1 MPVTGRKNFTFKED
15 FANEKTFDQH
25 GSGGQYGS
33 QHHTCPCF
41 CIRGGQQ
48 PETVIGQEIDR
59 QNSSEDYSEVSSLDQ
74 LTYTGNECKV
84 RLKENI
90 VMTTAVTVNSGNRL
104 TIDLNGHTLTAPEND
119 RAFRIQDGALT
130 IEDSIGTGVIQ
141 GSGTVTSYGGNGGA
155 IWMSSSDS
163 NNALTLTG
171 GTIRGFTAKYGAGV
185 YMGSG
190 TFHMTGGAI
199 QNCLATDGGLADGGG
214 VYVFGGSF
222 ELTDGTISACKANN
236 AGGGVYVSSGSFEMS
251 GGSIENCT
259 AHEGAGVK
267 VYASNGKTASFS
279 MNGSG
284 EIKNCNQNGVSVSAI
299 GNGTPEFTMDGGTI
313 EGSSGYGVWV
323 AAGSAVMSGGSVK
336 DSERYDIYIGRS
348 ATLTVN
354 NTQVGGTVMNMGAI
368 TGQGSAEFTGT
379 VENLGYVGA
388 GKITG
393 CKIHRI
399 EHRSP
404 YKGTI
409 ENSTWD
415 EYVYLLGYRWPAE
428 KIPSAAGES
437 ISLKFPSYISEPAAM
452 TNTLVIPEGVTVTVD
467 LAGKPVSA
475 DTTVT
480 SDIKIINHG
489 TLTLIDSST
498 GGTLSIPIENDGVLN
513 ANGGTVTGE
522 VTNKGTIQAT
532 GTPVTKFTGTLV
544 NEEGAS
550 VTAGNF
556 MDCTITN
563 NGGTI
568 GGDAIFDRPE
578 PDPEQPG
585 AGSEDGGAG
594 AVIAA
599 LAVGT
604 VVVGGG
610 ILLAHS
616 YIQNNLPEG
625 FAVPETRRELAVVL
639 WNMASKPEPASQQ
652 TYTDVQDEEVL
663 KAVCWAVENE
673 LVTPETE
680 STLGADVRVNRL
692 QVIGAMY
699 QTNKRKK

>member
-1 MPVTGRKNFTFKED
+1 M
-15 FANEKTFDQH
+15 
-25 GSGGQYGS
+25 
-33 QHHTCPCF
+33 
-41 CIRGGQQ
+41 
-48 PETVIGQEIDR
+48 IGQEIDR
-59 QNSSEDYSEVSSLDQ
+59 QNSSGDYLEVSSLDQ
-74 LTYTGNECKV
+74 LTYINNECKV
-84 RLKENI
+84 RLTKDI
-90 VMTTAVTVNSGNRL
+90 VMTKAVTVNNGNSL
-104 TIDLNGHTLTAPEND
+104 TIDLNGHTLTAAANSQ
-119 RAFRIQDGALT
+119 AFRIQGGALT

-141 GSGTVTSYGGNGGA
+141 GSGTVTGNGGA

-171 GTIRGFTAKYGAGV
+171 GTIRGFTA
-185 YMGSG
+185 
-190 TFHMTGGAI
+190 T
-199 QNCLATDGGLADGGG
+199 DGGG
-214 VYVFGGSF
+214 VYVDGGSF
-222 ELTDGTISACKANN
+222 EMSGGTISACNATN
-236 AGGGVYVSSGSFEMS
+236 AGGGVYVSSGSFKMS
-251 GGSIENCT
+251 GGSIEDCT

-279 MNGSG
+279 MTGGEIQNCNTDGVSIYAIGSG
-284 EIKNCNQNGVSVSAI
+284 TS
-299 GNGTPEFTMDGGTI
+299 EFTMTGGTI
-313 EGSSGYGVWV
+313 EDNGGYGVWV
-323 AAGSAVMSGGSVK
+323 DNGSAVMSGGSVK
-336 DSERYDIYIGRS
+336 GSERYDIYIGSR

-354 NTQVGGTVMNMGAI
+354 NTQVGGTVLNMGKI

-379 VENLGYVGA
+379 VENSGYA
-388 GKITG
+388 AAEITG

-399 EHRSP
+399 EHRFP

-409 ENSTWD
+409 EGSPD
-415 EYVYLLGYRWPAE
+415 EYVYLLGHSWP

-437 ISLKFPSYISEPAAM
+437 ISLKVPSYITATME
-452 TNTLVIPEGVTVTVD
+452 NTLVIPEGVTVTVD

-475 DTTVT
+475 DAET

-498 GGTLSIPIENDGVLN
+498 DGALSIPIENDGVLN
-513 ANGGTVTGE
+513 ANGGTVTSK

-532 GTPVTKFTGTLV
+532 GTPVTQFTGTLV
-544 NEEGAS
+544 NQEGAS
-550 VTAGNF
+550 VTAGDF
-556 MDCTITN
+556 RGCTITN

-568 GGDAIFDRPE
+568 GGGAILDNPE

-604 VVVGGG
+604 AVVGGG

-625 FAVPETRRELAVVL
+625 FAVPETRQELAVVL
-639 WNMASKPEPASQQ
+639 WNMAGKPEPASQQ

>member
-1 MPVTGRKNFTFKED
+1 MRPG
-15 FANEKTFDQH
+15 
-25 GSGGQYGS
+25 
-33 QHHTCPCF
+33 
-41 CIRGGQQ
+41 GGQQ

-59 QNSSEDYSEVSSLDQ
+59 QNSSGDYSEVSSLDQ
-74 LTYTGNECKV
+74 LTYTGNECRV
-84 RLKENI
+84 RLTEDI
-90 VMTTAVTVNSGNRL
+90 VMTGAVTVNNGNRL
-104 TIDLNGHTLTAPEND
+104 TIDLNGHTLTAAANSQ
-119 RAFRIQDGALT
+119 AFRIQNGALT
-130 IEDSIGTGVIQ
+130 IEDSGSTGVIQ
-141 GSGTVTSYGGNGGA
+141 GSGTVTGNGGA
-155 IWMSSSDS
+155 IWMSSNDS

-171 GTIRGFTAKYGAGV
+171 GTIRGFTA
-185 YMGSG
+185 
-190 TFHMTGGAI
+190 T
-199 QNCLATDGGLADGGG
+199 DGGG
-214 VYVFGGSF
+214 VYVSGGSF
-222 ELTDGTISACKANN
+222 EMSGGTISACNAAN

-267 VYASNGKTASFS
+267 VLASSGKASFS
-279 MNGSG
+279 MSGSG
-284 EIKNCNQNGVSVSAI
+284 EIKNCNQDGVSIAAI
-299 GNGTPEFTMDGGTI
+299 GGTSEFSMSGGTI
-313 EGSSGYGVWV
+313 EDNSGFGVWV
-323 AAGSAVMSGGSVK
+323 DNGSAVMSGGSVK
-336 DSERYDIYIGRS
+336 GSERYDIYIGSR
-348 ATLTVN
+348 AALTVK
-354 NTQVGGTVMNMGAI
+354 NTQVGGTVLNLGKI

-379 VENLGYVGA
+379 VENSGYAVA
-388 GKITG
+388 EITG

-409 ENSTWD
+409 TDSPCD
-415 EYVYLLGYRWPAE
+415 EYVYLLGRSW
-428 KIPSAAGES
+428 KIPSGAGES
-437 ISLKFPSYISEPAAM
+437 ITLKVSSYLPPVMENSLE
-452 TNTLVIPEGVTVTVD
+452 IPKGVTVTVD
-467 LAGKPVSA
+467 LAGKTLSA
-475 DTTVT
+475 KE
-480 SDIKIINHG
+480 SDFKIINHG

-498 GGTLSIPIENDGVLN
+498 GGTLSIPIENDDDGVLN
-513 ANGGTVTGE
+513 ANGGTVTSE

-532 GTPVTKFTGTLV
+532 GTPVTQFTGTLS

-550 VTAGNF
+550 VTAGDF
-556 MDCTITN
+556 RGCMITN

-568 GGDAIFDRPE
+568 GGDAIWDNPE
-578 PDPEQPG
+578 PGPEQPG

-604 VVVGGG
+604 AVVGGG

-625 FAVPETRRELAVVL
+625 FAVPETRQELAVVL
-639 WNMASKPEPASQQ
+639 WNMAGKPEPASQQ

>member
-1 MPVTGRKNFTFKED
+1 MRPG
-15 FANEKTFDQH
+15 
-25 GSGGQYGS
+25 
-33 QHHTCPCF
+33 
-41 CIRGGQQ
+41 GGQQ

-59 QNSSEDYSEVSSLDQ
+59 QNSSGDYSEVSSLDQ
-74 LTYTGNECKV
+74 LTYTGNECRV
-84 RLKENI
+84 RLTEDI
-90 VMTTAVTVNSGNRL
+90 VMTGAVTVNNGNRL
-104 TIDLNGHTLTAPEND
+104 TIDLNGHTLTAAANSQ
-119 RAFRIQDGALT
+119 AFRIQNGALT

-141 GSGTVTSYGGNGGA
+141 GSGTVNGYGGA
-155 IWMSSSDS
+155 IWMSSGDS
-163 NNALTLTG
+163 NNALTLAG
-171 GTIRGFTAKYGAGV
+171 GTIRGFNAGYGAGV
-185 YMGSG
+185 YMGNG
-190 TFHMTGGAI
+190 TFQMTGGAI
-199 QNCLATDGGLADGGG
+199 QSCSATDGGG
-214 VYVFGGSF
+214 VYVDGGSF
-222 ELTDGTISACKANN
+222 EMTNGTISDCKAAN
-236 AGGGVYVSSGSFEMS
+236 AGGGVYVSSGTFEMS

-267 VYASNGKTASFS
+267 VLASSGKASFS
-279 MNGSG
+279 MSGSG
-284 EIKNCNQNGVSVSAI
+284 EIKNCNQDGVSIAAI
-299 GNGTPEFTMDGGTI
+299 GGTSEFSMSGGTI
-313 EGSSGYGVWV
+313 EDNSGFGVWV
-323 AAGSAVMSGGSVK
+323 DNGSAVMSGGSVK
-336 DSERYDIYIGRS
+336 GSERYDIYIGSR
-348 ATLTVN
+348 AALTVK
-354 NTQVGGTVMNMGAI
+354 NTQVGGTVLNLGKI

-379 VENLGYVGA
+379 VENSGYAVA
-388 GKITG
+388 EITG

-409 ENSTWD
+409 TGSTWD
-415 EYVYLLGYRWPAE
+415 EYVYLLGRSWPTA
-428 KIPSAAGES
+428 KIPSGAGES
-437 ISLKFPSYISEPAAM
+437 ISLKFPSYITPKME
-452 TNTLVIPEGVTVTVD
+452 NTLEIPEGVTVTVD

-475 DTTVT
+475 DTGA

-489 TLTLIDSST
+489 TLTLIDSGT
-498 GGTLSIPIENDGVLN
+498 DGTLSIPIENDGVLN
-513 ANGGTVTGE
+513 ANGGTVTGK
-522 VTNKGTIQAT
+522 VTNRGTIQAT
-532 GTPVTKFTGTLV
+532 GTPVTQFTGTLV
-544 NEEGAS
+544 NQEGAS
-550 VTAGNF
+550 VTAGDF
-556 MDCTITN
+556 RGCTITN

-568 GGDAIFDRPE
+568 GGGAILDKPE

-604 VVVGGG
+604 AVVGGG

-625 FAVPETRRELAVVL
+625 FAVPETRQELAVVL
-639 WNMASKPEPASQQ
+639 WNMAGKPEPASQQ

>member
-1 MPVTGRKNFTFKED
+1 MKKRLISMVLAVSMAVSIMPAPA
-15 FANEKTFDQH
+15 FA
-25 GSGGQYGS
+25 S
-33 QHHTCPCF
+33 
-41 CIRGGQQ
+41 GGQQ

-59 QNSSEDYSEVSSLDQ
+59 QNSSGDYLEVSSLDQ
-74 LTYTGNECKV
+74 LTYINNECKV
-84 RLKENI
+84 RLTKDI
-90 VMTTAVTVNSGNRL
+90 VMTKAVTVNNGNSL
-104 TIDLNGHTLTAPEND
+104 TIDLNGHTLTAAANSQ
-119 RAFRIQDGALT
+119 AFRIQGGALT

-141 GSGTVTSYGGNGGA
+141 GSGTVTGNGGA

-171 GTIRGFTAKYGAGV
+171 GTIRGFTA
-185 YMGSG
+185 
-190 TFHMTGGAI
+190 T
-199 QNCLATDGGLADGGG
+199 DGGG
-214 VYVFGGSF
+214 VYVDGGSF
-222 ELTDGTISACKANN
+222 EMSGGTISACNATN
-236 AGGGVYVSSGSFEMS
+236 AGGGVYVSSGSFKMS
-251 GGSIENCT
+251 GGSIEDCT

-279 MNGSG
+279 MTGGEIQNCNTDGVSIYAIGSG
-284 EIKNCNQNGVSVSAI
+284 TS
-299 GNGTPEFTMDGGTI
+299 EFTMTGGTI
-313 EGSSGYGVWV
+313 EDNGGYGVWV
-323 AAGSAVMSGGSVK
+323 DNGSAVMSGGSVK
-336 DSERYDIYIGRS
+336 GSERYDIYIGSR

-354 NTQVGGTVMNMGAI
+354 NTQVGGTVLNLGKI

-379 VENLGYVGA
+379 VENSGYAVA
-388 GKITG
+388 EITG

-409 ENSTWD
+409 TGSTWD
-415 EYVYLLGYRWPAE
+415 EYVYLLGRSWPTA
-428 KIPSAAGES
+428 KIPSEAGES
-437 ISLKFPSYISEPAAM
+437 ITLKVSSYLPPVMENSLE
-452 TNTLVIPEGVTVTVD
+452 IPKGVTVTVD
-467 LAGKPVSA
+467 LAGKTLSA
-475 DTTVT
+475 ET

-498 GGTLSIPIENDGVLN
+498 GGALSIPIENDGVLN
-513 ANGGTVTGE
+513 ANGGTVTSE

-532 GTPVTKFTGTLV
+532 GTPVTQFTGTLF

-550 VTAGNF
+550 VTAGDF
-556 MDCTITN
+556 RDCTITN

-568 GGDAIFDRPE
+568 GGDAIWDNPE
-578 PDPEQPG
+578 PGPEQPG

-604 VVVGGG
+604 AVVGGG

-625 FAVPETRRELAVVL
+625 FAVPETRQELAVVL
-639 WNMASKPEPASQQ
+639 WNMAGKPEPASQQ

>member
-1 MPVTGRKNFTFKED
+1 MN
-15 FANEKTFDQH
+15 
-25 GSGGQYGS
+25 
-33 QHHTCPCF
+33 
-41 CIRGGQQ
+41 
-48 PETVIGQEIDR
+48 
-59 QNSSEDYSEVSSLDQ
+59 Q
-74 LTYTGNECKV
+74 LTYINNECKV
-84 RLKENI
+84 RLTKDI
-90 VMTTAVTVNSGNRL
+90 VMTKAVTVNNGNSL
-104 TIDLNGHTLTAPEND
+104 TIDLNGHTLTAAANSQ
-119 RAFRIQDGALT
+119 AFRIQGGALT

-141 GSGTVTSYGGNGGA
+141 GSGTVTGNGGA

-171 GTIRGFTAKYGAGV
+171 GTIRGFTA
-185 YMGSG
+185 
-190 TFHMTGGAI
+190 T
-199 QNCLATDGGLADGGG
+199 DGGG
-214 VYVFGGSF
+214 VYVDGGSF
-222 ELTDGTISACKANN
+222 EMSGGTISACNATN
-236 AGGGVYVSSGSFEMS
+236 AGGGVYVSSGSFKMS
-251 GGSIENCT
+251 GGSIEDCT

-279 MNGSG
+279 MTGGEIQNCNTDGVSIYAIGSG
-284 EIKNCNQNGVSVSAI
+284 TS
-299 GNGTPEFTMDGGTI
+299 EFTMTGGTI
-313 EGSSGYGVWV
+313 EDNGGYGVWV
-323 AAGSAVMSGGSVK
+323 DNGSAVMSGGSVK
-336 DSERYDIYIGRS
+336 GSERYDIYIGSR

-354 NTQVGGTVMNMGAI
+354 NTQVGGTVLNMGKI

-379 VENLGYVGA
+379 VENSGYAAA
-388 GKITG
+388 GITG

-409 ENSTWD
+409 TDSPCD
-415 EYVYLLGYRWPAE
+415 EYVYLLGYSWPTA
-428 KIPSAAGES
+428 KIPSGAGES
-437 ISLKFPSYISEPAAM
+437 ISLKFPSYITPKME
-452 TNTLVIPEGVTVTVD
+452 NTLEIPEGVTVTVD

-475 DTTVT
+475 DTGA

-489 TLTLIDSST
+489 TLTLIDSGT
-498 GGTLSIPIENDGVLN
+498 DGTLSIPIENDGVLN
-513 ANGGTVTGE
+513 ANGGTVTGK
-522 VTNKGTIQAT
+522 VTNRGTIQAT
-532 GTPVTKFTGTLV
+532 GTPVTQFTGTLV

-556 MDCTITN
+556 KDCTITN

-568 GGDAIFDRPE
+568 GGDAILDKPE

-585 AGSEDGGAG
+585 AGSEDGGTG

-604 VVVGGG
+604 AVVGGG

-625 FAVPETRRELAVVL
+625 FAVPETRQELAVVL
-639 WNMASKPEPASQQ
+639 WNMAGKPEPASQQ

>member
-1 MPVTGRKNFTFKED
+1 M
-15 FANEKTFDQH
+15 
-25 GSGGQYGS
+25 
-33 QHHTCPCF
+33 
-41 CIRGGQQ
+41 
-48 PETVIGQEIDR
+48 IGQEIDR
-59 QNSSEDYSEVSSLDQ
+59 QNSSGDYLEVSSLDQ
-74 LTYTGNECKV
+74 LTYINNECKV
-84 RLKENI
+84 RLTKDI
-90 VMTTAVTVNSGNRL
+90 VMTKAVTVNNGNSL
-104 TIDLNGHTLTAPEND
+104 TIDLNGHTLTAAANSQ
-119 RAFRIQDGALT
+119 AFRIQGGALT

-141 GSGTVTSYGGNGGA
+141 GSGTVTGNGGA

-171 GTIRGFTAKYGAGV
+171 GTIRGFTA
-185 YMGSG
+185 
-190 TFHMTGGAI
+190 
-199 QNCLATDGGLADGGG
+199 TD
-214 VYVFGGSF
+214 
-222 ELTDGTISACKANN
+222 
-236 AGGGVYVSSGSFEMS
+236 GGGVYVSSGSFKMS
-251 GGSIENCT
+251 GGSIEDCT

-279 MNGSG
+279 MTGGEIQNCNTDGVSIYAIGSG
-284 EIKNCNQNGVSVSAI
+284 TS
-299 GNGTPEFTMDGGTI
+299 EFTMTGGTI
-313 EGSSGYGVWV
+313 EDNGGYGVWV
-323 AAGSAVMSGGSVK
+323 DNGSAVMSGGSVK
-336 DSERYDIYIGRS
+336 GSERYDIYIGSR

-354 NTQVGGTVMNMGAI
+354 NTQVGGTVLNMGKI

-379 VENLGYVGA
+379 VENSGYAAA
-388 GKITG
+388 GITG

-409 ENSTWD
+409 TDSPCD
-415 EYVYLLGYRWPAE
+415 EYVYLLGYSWPTA
-428 KIPSAAGES
+428 KIPSGAGES
-437 ISLKFPSYISEPAAM
+437 ISLKFPSYITPKME
-452 TNTLVIPEGVTVTVD
+452 NTLEIPEGVTVTVD

-475 DTTVT
+475 DTGA

-489 TLTLIDSST
+489 TLTLIDSGT
-498 GGTLSIPIENDGVLN
+498 DGTLSIPIENDGVLN
-513 ANGGTVTGE
+513 ANGGTVTGK
-522 VTNKGTIQAT
+522 VTNRGTIQAT

-556 MDCTITN
+556 KDCTITN

-568 GGDAIFDRPE
+568 GGDAILDKPE

-585 AGSEDGGAG
+585 AGSEDGGTG

-604 VVVGGG
+604 AVVGGG

-625 FAVPETRRELAVVL
+625 FAVPETRQELAVVL
-639 WNMASKPEPASQQ
+639 WNMAGKPEPASQQ

>member
-1 MPVTGRKNFTFKED
+1 LRPG
-15 FANEKTFDQH
+15 
-25 GSGGQYGS
+25 
-33 QHHTCPCF
+33 
-41 CIRGGQQ
+41 GGQQ
-48 PETVIGQEIDR
+48 PETVIGQEVDQ
-59 QNSSEDYSEVSSLDQ
+59 QNSSDDYTEVDSLDK
-74 LTYTGNECKV
+74 LTYTNNVCKI
-84 RLKENI
+84 RLAADT
-90 VMTTAVTVNSGNRL
+90 VMTVAVTVDSGKSL
-104 TIDLNGHTLTAPEND
+104 TIDLNGHTLTAAENSQ
-119 RAFRIQDGALT
+119 AFRIQNGALT
-130 IEDSIGTGVIQ
+130 IEDSGSTGVIQ
-141 GSGTVTSYGGNGGA
+141 GSGTVTGNGGA

-171 GTIRGFTAKYGAGV
+171 GTIRGFTA
-185 YMGSG
+185 
-190 TFHMTGGAI
+190 T
-199 QNCLATDGGLADGGG
+199 DGGG
-214 VYVFGGSF
+214 VYVSGGSF
-222 ELTDGTISACKANN
+222 KMTDGTISTCNATN

-267 VYASNGKTASFS
+267 VLASSGKASFS
-279 MNGSG
+279 MSGSG
-284 EIKNCNQNGVSVSAI
+284 EIKNCNQDGVSIAAI
-299 GNGTPEFTMDGGTI
+299 GGTSEFSMSGGTI
-313 EGSSGYGVWV
+313 EDNSGFGVWV
-323 AAGSAVMSGGSVK
+323 DNGSAVMSGGSVK
-336 DSERYDIYIGRS
+336 GSERYDIYIGSR
-348 ATLTVN
+348 AALTVK
-354 NTQVGGTVMNMGAI
+354 NTQVGGTVLNLGKI

-379 VENLGYVGA
+379 VENSGYAVA
-388 GKITG
+388 EITG

-409 ENSTWD
+409 TGSTWD
-415 EYVYLLGYRWPAE
+415 EYVYLLGRSWPTA
-428 KIPSAAGES
+428 KIPSEAGES
-437 ISLKFPSYISEPAAM
+437 ITLKVSSYLPPVMEYSLE
-452 TNTLVIPEGVTVTVD
+452 IPKGVTVTVD
-467 LAGKPVSA
+467 LAGKTLSA
-475 DTTVT
+475 ET

-489 TLTLIDSST
+489 TLTLIDSGT
-498 GGTLSIPIENDGVLN
+498 GGALSIPIENDGILN
-513 ANGGTVTGE
+513 ANGGTVTSE

-532 GTPVTKFTGTLV
+532 GTPVTQFTGTLF

-550 VTAGNF
+550 VTAGDF
-556 MDCTITN
+556 RDCTITN

-568 GGDAIFDRPE
+568 GGDAIWDNPE
-578 PDPEQPG
+578 PGPEQPG

-604 VVVGGG
+604 AVVGGG

-625 FAVPETRRELAVVL
+625 FAVPETRQELAVVL
-639 WNMASKPEPASQQ
+639 WNMAGKPEPASQQ

>member
-1 MPVTGRKNFTFKED
+1 MKKRLISMVLAVSMAVSIMPAPA
-15 FANEKTFDQH
+15 FA
-25 GSGGQYGS
+25 SG
-33 QHHTCPCF
+33 
-41 CIRGGQQ
+41 GGQQ

-59 QNSSEDYSEVSSLDQ
+59 QNSSEDYLEVSSLNQ
-74 LTYTGNECKV
+74 LIYTNNECKV
-84 RLKENI
+84 RLTKDI
-90 VMTTAVTVNSGNRL
+90 VMTGAVTVNNENRL
-104 TIDLNGHTLTAPEND
+104 TIDLNGHTLTAPENS
-119 RAFRIQDGALT
+119 RAFFIQNGALT
-130 IEDSIGTGVIQ
+130 IEDRVGGGVIQ
-141 GSGTVTSYGGNGGA
+141 GSGTVNGYGGA
-155 IWMSSSDS
+155 ILMNGSDS
-163 NNALTLTG
+163 NNALTLAG
-171 GTIRGFTAKYGAGV
+171 GTISGFTATNGAGV
-185 YMGSG
+185 SMGNG
-190 TFHMTGGAI
+190 TFRMTDGAI
-199 QNCLATDGGLADGGG
+199 RNCSATDGGG

-222 ELTDGTISACKANN
+222 EMTDGTISACNATN

-267 VYASNGKTASFS
+267 VHASSGETASFS
-279 MNGSG
+279 MKGSG
-284 EIKNCNQNGVSVSAI
+284 EIKNCNTDGVSIFARGS
-299 GNGTPEFTMDGGTI
+299 GTSKFTMDGGTI
-313 EGSSGYGVWV
+313 EDNGGDGVRV
-323 AAGSAVMSGGSVK
+323 DAGSAVMSGGSVK
-336 DSERYDIYIGRS
+336 DSELYDIRIGSS

-354 NTQVGGTVMNMGAI
+354 NTQVGGTVLNLGKI

-379 VENLGYVGA
+379 VENSGYAVA
-388 GKITG
+388 EITG
-393 CKIHRI
+393 CTIHRI

-409 ENSTWD
+409 EGSTWD
-415 EYVYLLGYRWPAE
+415 EYVYLLGRSWPTA
-428 KIPSAAGES
+428 KIPSEAGES
-437 ISLKFPSYISEPAAM
+437 ITLKVSSYLPPVMENSL
-452 TNTLVIPEGVTVTVD
+452 TIPEGVTVTVD
-467 LAGKPVSA
+467 LAGKTLSA
-475 DTTVT
+475 KE
-480 SDIKIINHG
+480 SDFKIINHG

-498 GGTLSIPIENDGVLN
+498 GGTLSIPIENDGILN
-513 ANGGTVTGE
+513 ANGGTVTSK

-532 GTPVTKFTGTLV
+532 GTPVTQFTGTLV

-550 VTAGNF
+550 VTAGDF

-568 GGDAIFDRPE
+568 GGDAILEEPK

-604 VVVGGG
+604 AVVGGG

-625 FAVPETRRELAVVL
+625 FAVPETRQELAVVL
-639 WNMASKPEPASQQ
+639 WNMAGKPEPASQQ

>member
-1 MPVTGRKNFTFKED
+1 M
-15 FANEKTFDQH
+15 
-25 GSGGQYGS
+25 
-33 QHHTCPCF
+33 
-41 CIRGGQQ
+41 
-48 PETVIGQEIDR
+48 IGQEIDR
-59 QNSSEDYSEVSSLDQ
+59 QNSSGDYLEVSSLDQ
-74 LTYTGNECKV
+74 LTYINNECKV
-84 RLKENI
+84 RLTKDI
-90 VMTTAVTVNSGNRL
+90 VMTKAVTVNNGNSL
-104 TIDLNGHTLTAPEND
+104 TIDLNGHTLTAAANSQ
-119 RAFRIQDGALT
+119 AFRIQGGALT

-141 GSGTVTSYGGNGGA
+141 GSGTVTGNGGA

-171 GTIRGFTAKYGAGV
+171 GTIRGFTA
-185 YMGSG
+185 
-190 TFHMTGGAI
+190 T
-199 QNCLATDGGLADGGG
+199 DGGG
-214 VYVFGGSF
+214 VYVDGGSF
-222 ELTDGTISACKANN
+222 EMSGGTISACNATN
-236 AGGGVYVSSGSFEMS
+236 AGGGVYVSSGSFKMS
-251 GGSIENCT
+251 GGSIEDCT

-279 MNGSG
+279 MTGGEIQNCNTDGVSIYAIGSG
-284 EIKNCNQNGVSVSAI
+284 TS
-299 GNGTPEFTMDGGTI
+299 EFTMTGGTI
-313 EGSSGYGVWV
+313 EDNGGYGVWV
-323 AAGSAVMSGGSVK
+323 DNGSAVMSGGSVK
-336 DSERYDIYIGRS
+336 GSERYDIYIGSR

-354 NTQVGGTVMNMGAI
+354 NTQVGGTVLNMGKI

-379 VENLGYVGA
+379 VENSGYAAA
-388 GKITG
+388 GITG

-409 ENSTWD
+409 EGSTWD
-415 EYVYLLGYRWPAE
+415 EYVYLLGYSWPTA
-428 KIPSAAGES
+428 KIPSGAGES
-437 ISLKFPSYISEPAAM
+437 ISLKFPSYITPKME
-452 TNTLVIPEGVTVTVD
+452 NTLEIPEGVTVTVD

-475 DTTVT
+475 DTGA

-489 TLTLIDSST
+489 TLTLIDSGT
-498 GGTLSIPIENDGVLN
+498 DGTLSIPIKNDGVLN
-513 ANGGTVTGE
+513 ANGGTVTGK
-522 VTNKGTIQAT
+522 VTNRGTIQAT
-532 GTPVTKFTGTLV
+532 GTPVTQFTGTLV
-544 NEEGAS
+544 NQEGAS
-550 VTAGNF
+550 VTAGDF
-556 MDCTITN
+556 RGCTITN

-568 GGDAIFDRPE
+568 GGGAILDKPE

-604 VVVGGG
+604 AVVGGG

-625 FAVPETRRELAVVL
+625 FAVPETRQELAVVL
-639 WNMASKPEPASQQ
+639 WNMAGKPEPASQQ

>member
-1 MPVTGRKNFTFKED
+1 MH
-15 FANEKTFDQH
+15 A
-25 GSGGQYGS
+25 
-33 QHHTCPCF
+33 
-41 CIRGGQQ
+41 
-48 PETVIGQEIDR
+48 
-59 QNSSEDYSEVSSLDQ
+59 
-74 LTYTGNECKV
+74 
-84 RLKENI
+84 
-90 VMTTAVTVNSGNRL
+90 
-104 TIDLNGHTLTAPEND
+104 
-119 RAFRIQDGALT
+119 
-130 IEDSIGTGVIQ
+130 
-141 GSGTVTSYGGNGGA
+141 
-155 IWMSSSDS
+155 
-163 NNALTLTG
+163 
-171 GTIRGFTAKYGAGV
+171 
-185 YMGSG
+185 
-190 TFHMTGGAI
+190 
-199 QNCLATDGGLADGGG
+199 
-214 VYVFGGSF
+214 
-222 ELTDGTISACKANN
+222 
-236 AGGGVYVSSGSFEMS
+236 SSGE
-251 GGSIENCT
+251 
-259 AHEGAGVK
+259 
-267 VYASNGKTASFS
+267 TASFS
-279 MNGSG
+279 MKGSG
-284 EIKNCNQNGVSVSAI
+284 EIKNCNTDGVSISAI
-299 GNGTPEFTMDGGTI
+299 GNGTPEFTMVGGTI
-313 EGSSGYGVWV
+313 EDSSGYGVWMD
-323 AAGSAVMSGGSVK
+323 AGSAVMSGGSVK

-348 ATLTVN
+348 AALTVN

-368 TGQGSAEFTGT
+368 TGQGNAEFTGT

-404 YKGTI
+404 YNGTI

-415 EYVYLLGYRWPAE
+415 EYVYLLGHSWPTA
-428 KIPSAAGES
+428 KIPSVAGES
-437 ISLKFPSYISEPAAM
+437 ISLKVPSYITPTME
-452 TNTLVIPEGVTVTVD
+452 NTLEIPEGVTVTVD

-475 DTTVT
+475 DTET

-489 TLTLIDSST
+489 TLTLIDS
-498 GGTLSIPIENDGVLN
+498 GTDGALSIPIENDGVLN
-513 ANGGTVTGE
+513 ANGGTVTSE
-522 VTNKGTIQAT
+522 VTNKGTIKAT
-532 GTPVTKFTGTLV
+532 GTPVTQFTGTLV

-550 VTAGNF
+550 VTAGDF
-556 MDCTITN
+556 RGCMITN

-568 GGDAIFDRPE
+568 GGDAILDKPE

-604 VVVGGG
+604 AVVGGG

-625 FAVPETRRELAVVL
+625 FAVPETRQELAVVL
-639 WNMASKPEPASQQ
+639 WNMAGKPEPASQQ

>member
-1 MPVTGRKNFTFKED
+1 M
-15 FANEKTFDQH
+15 
-25 GSGGQYGS
+25 
-33 QHHTCPCF
+33 
-41 CIRGGQQ
+41 
-48 PETVIGQEIDR
+48 IGQEIDQ
-59 QNSSEDYSEVSSLDQ
+59 QNSSGDYSEVSSLDQ
-74 LTYTGNECKV
+74 LTYTNKECKV
-84 RLKENI
+84 RLAADT
-90 VMTTAVTVNSGNRL
+90 VMTGSVTVDSGNSL
-104 TIDLNGHTLTAPEND
+104 TIDLNGHTLTAPENSK
-119 RAFRIQDGALT
+119 AFWIRNGALT

-141 GSGTVTSYGGNGGA
+141 GSGTVNGYGGA
-155 IWMSSSDS
+155 IWMSSGDS

-171 GTIRGFTAKYGAGV
+171 GTIRGFNAGYGAGV
-185 YMGSG
+185 YMGNG

-199 QNCLATDGGLADGGG
+199 QSCSAADGGG
-214 VYVFGGSF
+214 VYVDGGSF
-222 ELTDGTISACKANN
+222 KMTDGTISACNATN
-236 AGGGVYVSSGSFEMS
+236 AGGGVYVSSGTFEMS

-267 VYASNGKTASFS
+267 VLVSSGKASFS
-279 MNGSG
+279 MS
-284 EIKNCNQNGVSVSAI
+284 
-299 GNGTPEFTMDGGTI
+299 GGTI
-313 EGSSGYGVWV
+313 EGSSRDGVSIAAIGSGTPEFSMSGGTIKDNSGFGVWV
-323 AAGSAVMSGGSVK
+323 DNGSAVMSGGSVK
-336 DSERYDIYIGRS
+336 GSERYDIYIGSR
-348 ATLTVN
+348 AALKVN
-354 NTQVGGTVMNMGAI
+354 DTQVGGTVLNMGKI

-379 VENLGYVGA
+379 VENSGYA
-388 GKITG
+388 AAEITG

-404 YKGTI
+404 YNGTI
-409 ENSTWD
+409 EGSPD
-415 EYVYLLGYRWPAE
+415 EYVYLLGHSWPTA
-428 KIPSAAGES
+428 KIPSGEGES
-437 ISLKFPSYISEPAAM
+437 ISLKVPSYITATME
-452 TNTLVIPEGVTVTVD
+452 NTLVIPEGVTVTVN

-475 DTTVT
+475 DAEA

-498 GGTLSIPIENDGVLN
+498 DGTLSIPIENDGVLN
-513 ANGGTVTGE
+513 ANGGTVTSE

-532 GTPVTKFTGTLV
+532 CTPVTQFTGTLV
-544 NEEGAS
+544 NQEGAS
-550 VTAGNF
+550 VTAGDF
-556 MDCTITN
+556 RGCTITN

-568 GGDAIFDRPE
+568 GGDAILEE
-578 PDPEQPG
+578 PKPDTEQPG

-604 VVVGGG
+604 AVVGGG

-625 FAVPETRRELAVVL
+625 FAVPETRQELAVVL
-639 WNMASKPEPASQQ
+639 WNMAGKPEPASQQ

>member
-1 MPVTGRKNFTFKED
+1 MRPG
-15 FANEKTFDQH
+15 
-25 GSGGQYGS
+25 
-33 QHHTCPCF
+33 
-41 CIRGGQQ
+41 GGQQ

-59 QNSSEDYSEVSSLDQ
+59 QNSSGDYLEVSSLDQ
-74 LTYTGNECKV
+74 LTYINNECKV
-84 RLKENI
+84 RLTKDI
-90 VMTTAVTVNSGNRL
+90 VMTKAVTVNNGNSL
-104 TIDLNGHTLTAPEND
+104 TIDLNGHTLTAAANSQ
-119 RAFRIQDGALT
+119 AFRIQGGALT

-141 GSGTVTSYGGNGGA
+141 GSGTVTGNGGA

-171 GTIRGFTAKYGAGV
+171 GTIRGFTA
-185 YMGSG
+185 
-190 TFHMTGGAI
+190 T
-199 QNCLATDGGLADGGG
+199 DGGG
-214 VYVFGGSF
+214 VYVDGGSF
-222 ELTDGTISACKANN
+222 EMSGGTISACNATN
-236 AGGGVYVSSGSFEMS
+236 AGGGVYVSSGSFKMS
-251 GGSIENCT
+251 GGSIEDCT

-279 MNGSG
+279 MTGGEIQNCNTDGVSIYAIGSG
-284 EIKNCNQNGVSVSAI
+284 TS
-299 GNGTPEFTMDGGTI
+299 EFTMTGGTI
-313 EGSSGYGVWV
+313 EDNGGYGVWV
-323 AAGSAVMSGGSVK
+323 DNGSAVMSGGSVK
-336 DSERYDIYIGRS
+336 GSERYDIYIGSR

-354 NTQVGGTVMNMGAI
+354 NTQVGGTVLNMGKI

-379 VENLGYVGA
+379 VENSGYAAA
-388 GKITG
+388 GITG

-409 ENSTWD
+409 TDSPCD
-415 EYVYLLGYRWPAE
+415 EYVYLLGYSWPTA
-428 KIPSAAGES
+428 KIPSGAGES
-437 ISLKFPSYISEPAAM
+437 ISLKFPSYITPKME
-452 TNTLVIPEGVTVTVD
+452 NTLEIPEGVTVTVD

-475 DTTVT
+475 DTGA

-489 TLTLIDSST
+489 TLTLIDS
-498 GGTLSIPIENDGVLN
+498 GTDGALSIPIENDGVLN
-513 ANGGTVTGE
+513 ANGGTVTSE

-568 GGDAIFDRPE
+568 GGDAILDKPE

-604 VVVGGG
+604 AVVGGG

-625 FAVPETRRELAVVL
+625 FAVPETRQELAVVL
-639 WNMASKPEPASQQ
+639 WNMAGKPEPASQQ

>member
-1 MPVTGRKNFTFKED
+1 MHPG
-15 FANEKTFDQH
+15 
-25 GSGGQYGS
+25 
-33 QHHTCPCF
+33 
-41 CIRGGQQ
+41 GGQQ
-48 PETVIGQEIDR
+48 SETVIGQEIDR
-59 QNSSEDYSEVSSLDQ
+59 QNSSEGYSEVSSLDQ
-74 LTYTGNECKV
+74 LTYTSKECKV
-84 RLKENI
+84 RLAADT
-90 VMTTAVTVNSGNRL
+90 VMTGSVTVDSGNSL
-104 TIDLNGHTLTAPEND
+104 TIDLNGHTLTAPENSK
-119 RAFRIQDGALT
+119 AFWIRNGALT

-141 GSGTVTSYGGNGGA
+141 GSGTVNGYGGA
-155 IWMSSSDS
+155 IWMSSGDS
-163 NNALTLTG
+163 NNALTLAG
-171 GTIRGFTAKYGAGV
+171 GTIRGFNAGYGAGV
-185 YMGSG
+185 YMGNG
-190 TFHMTGGAI
+190 TFQMTGGAI
-199 QNCLATDGGLADGGG
+199 QSCSATDGGG
-214 VYVFGGSF
+214 VYVDGGSF
-222 ELTDGTISACKANN
+222 EMTNGTISDCKAAN
-236 AGGGVYVSSGSFEMS
+236 AGGGVYVSSGTFEMS

-259 AHEGAGVK
+259 AYEGAGVK
-267 VYASNGKTASFS
+267 VLVSSGKASFS
-279 MNGSG
+279 MS
-284 EIKNCNQNGVSVSAI
+284 
-299 GNGTPEFTMDGGTI
+299 GGTI
-313 EGSSGYGVWV
+313 EGSSRDGVSIAAIDSGTSEFSMSGGTIKDNSGYGVWV
-323 AAGSAVMSGGSVK
+323 DNGSAVMSGGSVK
-336 DSERYDIYIGRS
+336 GSGSYDIYIGS
-348 ATLTVN
+348 GAALTVK
-354 NTQVGGTVMNMGAI
+354 NTQVGGTVLNLGKI

-379 VENLGYVGA
+379 VEKSGYA
-388 GKITG
+388 AAEITG

-399 EHRSP
+399 EHRFP

-409 ENSTWD
+409 EGSPD
-415 EYVYLLGYRWPAE
+415 EYVYLLGHSWPTA

-437 ISLKFPSYISEPAAM
+437 ISLKVPSYITATME
-452 TNTLVIPEGVTVTVD
+452 NTLVIPEGVTVTVD

-475 DTTVT
+475 DADA

-498 GGTLSIPIENDGVLN
+498 GGTLSIPIENDGILN

-556 MDCTITN
+556 IDCTITN

-568 GGDAIFDRPE
+568 GGDAILEEPK

-625 FAVPETRRELAVVL
+625 FAVPETRQELAVVL
-639 WNMASKPEPASQQ
+639 WNMAGKPEPASQQ

-680 STLGADVRVNRL
+680 ATLGADVRVSRL

>member
-1 MPVTGRKNFTFKED
+1 MRP
-15 FANEKTFDQH
+15 
-25 GSGGQYGS
+25 
-33 QHHTCPCF
+33 
-41 CIRGGQQ
+41 GGQQ

-74 LTYTGNECKV
+74 LIYTNNECKV
-84 RLKENI
+84 RLTENI
-90 VMTTAVTVNSGNRL
+90 VMTGAVTVNNGNSL
-104 TIDLNGHTLTAPEND
+104 TIDLNGHTLTAAENS
-119 RAFRIQDGALT
+119 RAFLIQNGALT
-130 IEDSIGTGVIQ
+130 IEDSIGGGVIQ
-141 GSGTVTSYGGNGGA
+141 GSGTVNGYGGA
-155 IWMSSSDS
+155 ILMNGSDS
-163 NNALTLTG
+163 NNALTLAG

-185 YMGSG
+185 SMGNG
-190 TFHMTGGAI
+190 TFRMTGGAI
-199 QNCLATDGGLADGGG
+199 RNCSATGGKADGGG
-214 VYVFGGSF
+214 VYVSGGSF
-222 ELTDGTISACKANN
+222 EMSDGTISACNAAN
-236 AGGGVYVSSGSFEMS
+236 AGGGVYVLSGSFEMS
-251 GGSIENCT
+251 GGSIEDCT
-259 AHEGAGVK
+259 AYEGAGVK
-267 VYASNGKTASFS
+267 VYASSGKTASFS
-279 MNGSG
+279 MSDSG
-284 EIKNCNQNGVSVSAI
+284 KIKNCNTDGVSIYTI
-299 GNGTPEFTMDGGTI
+299 GGTSEFSMSGGTI
-313 EGSSGYGVWV
+313 EDNGGDGVWV
-323 AAGSAVMSGGSVK
+323 DNGSAVMSGGSVK
-336 DSERYDIYIGRS
+336 GSERYDIYIGNR
-348 ATLTVN
+348 AALTVD
-354 NTQVGGTVMNMGAI
+354 NTQVGGTVLNLGKI

-379 VENLGYVGA
+379 VEKSGYA
-388 GKITG
+388 AAEITG

-399 EHRSP
+399 EHRFP

-409 ENSTWD
+409 EGSPD
-415 EYVYLLGYRWPAE
+415 EYVYLLGHSWPTA

-437 ISLKFPSYISEPAAM
+437 ISLKVPSYITATME
-452 TNTLVIPEGVTVTVD
+452 NTLVIPEGVTVTVD

-475 DTTVT
+475 DADA

-498 GGTLSIPIENDGVLN
+498 GGTLSIPIENDGILN

-550 VTAGNF
+550 VTAGDF
-556 MDCTITN
+556 RDCTITN

-568 GGDAIFDRPE
+568 GGDAIWDNPE
-578 PDPEQPG
+578 PGPEQPG

-625 FAVPETRRELAVVL
+625 FAVPETRQELAVVL
-639 WNMASKPEPASQQ
+639 WNMAGKPEPASQQ

>member
-1 MPVTGRKNFTFKED
+1 MRPG
-15 FANEKTFDQH
+15 
-25 GSGGQYGS
+25 
-33 QHHTCPCF
+33 
-41 CIRGGQQ
+41 GGQQ

-59 QNSSEDYSEVSSLDQ
+59 QNSSGDYLEVSSLDQ
-74 LTYTGNECKV
+74 LTYINNECKV
-84 RLKENI
+84 RLTKDI
-90 VMTTAVTVNSGNRL
+90 VMTKAVTVNNGNSL
-104 TIDLNGHTLTAPEND
+104 TIDLNGHTLTAAANSQ
-119 RAFRIQDGALT
+119 AFRIQGGALT

-141 GSGTVTSYGGNGGA
+141 GSGTVTGNGGA

-171 GTIRGFTAKYGAGV
+171 GTIRGFTA
-185 YMGSG
+185 
-190 TFHMTGGAI
+190 T
-199 QNCLATDGGLADGGG
+199 DGGG
-214 VYVFGGSF
+214 VYVDGGSF
-222 ELTDGTISACKANN
+222 EMSGGTISACNATN
-236 AGGGVYVSSGSFEMS
+236 AGGGVYVSSGSFKMS
-251 GGSIENCT
+251 GGSIEDCT

-279 MNGSG
+279 MTGGEIQNCNTDGVSIYAIGSG
-284 EIKNCNQNGVSVSAI
+284 TS
-299 GNGTPEFTMDGGTI
+299 EFTMTGGTI
-313 EGSSGYGVWV
+313 EDNGGYGVWV
-323 AAGSAVMSGGSVK
+323 DNGSAVMSGGSVK
-336 DSERYDIYIGRS
+336 GSERYDIYIGSR

-354 NTQVGGTVMNMGAI
+354 NTQVGGTVLNMGKI

-379 VENLGYVGA
+379 VENSGYAAA
-388 GKITG
+388 GITG

-409 ENSTWD
+409 EGSTWD
-415 EYVYLLGYRWPAE
+415 EYVYLLGYSWPTA
-428 KIPSAAGES
+428 KIPSGAGES
-437 ISLKFPSYISEPAAM
+437 ISLKFPSYITPKME
-452 TNTLVIPEGVTVTVD
+452 NTLEIPEGVTVTVD

-475 DTTVT
+475 DTGA

-489 TLTLIDSST
+489 TLTLIDSGT
-498 GGTLSIPIENDGVLN
+498 DGTLSIPIENDGVLN
-513 ANGGTVTGE
+513 ANGGTVTSE

-532 GTPVTKFTGTLV
+532 GTPVTQFTGTLV
-544 NEEGAS
+544 NQEGAS
-550 VTAGNF
+550 VTAGDF
-556 MDCTITN
+556 RGCTITN

-568 GGDAIFDRPE
+568 GGGAILDNPE

-604 VVVGGG
+604 AVVGGG

-625 FAVPETRRELAVVL
+625 FAVPETRQELAVVL
-639 WNMASKPEPASQQ
+639 WNMAGKPEPASQQ

>member
-1 MPVTGRKNFTFKED
+1 M
-15 FANEKTFDQH
+15 
-25 GSGGQYGS
+25 
-33 QHHTCPCF
+33 
-41 CIRGGQQ
+41 
-48 PETVIGQEIDR
+48 IGQEIDR
-59 QNSSEDYSEVSSLDQ
+59 QNSSGDYLEVSSLDQ
-74 LTYTGNECKV
+74 LTYINNECKV
-84 RLKENI
+84 RLTKDI
-90 VMTTAVTVNSGNRL
+90 VMTKAVTVNNGNRL
-104 TIDLNGHTLTAPEND
+104 TIDLNGHTLTAAANSQ
-119 RAFRIQDGALT
+119 AFRIQGGALT

-141 GSGTVTSYGGNGGA
+141 GSGTVTGNGGA

-171 GTIRGFTAKYGAGV
+171 GTIRGFTA
-185 YMGSG
+185 
-190 TFHMTGGAI
+190 T
-199 QNCLATDGGLADGGG
+199 DGGG
-214 VYVFGGSF
+214 VYVDGGSF
-222 ELTDGTISACKANN
+222 EMSGGTISACNATN
-236 AGGGVYVSSGSFEMS
+236 AGGGVYVSSGSFKMS
-251 GGSIENCT
+251 GGSIEDCT

-279 MNGSG
+279 MTGGEIQNCNTDGVSIYAIGSG
-284 EIKNCNQNGVSVSAI
+284 TS
-299 GNGTPEFTMDGGTI
+299 EFTMTGGTI
-313 EGSSGYGVWV
+313 EDNGGYGVWV
-323 AAGSAVMSGGSVK
+323 DNGSAVMSGGSVK
-336 DSERYDIYIGRS
+336 GSERYDIYIGSR

-354 NTQVGGTVMNMGAI
+354 NTQVGGTVLNMGKI

-379 VENLGYVGA
+379 VENSGYAAA
-388 GKITG
+388 GITG

-409 ENSTWD
+409 TDSPCD
-415 EYVYLLGYRWPAE
+415 EYVYLLGYSWPTA
-428 KIPSAAGES
+428 KIPSGAGES
-437 ISLKFPSYISEPAAM
+437 ISLKFPSYITPKME
-452 TNTLVIPEGVTVTVD
+452 NTLEIPEGVTVTVD

-475 DTTVT
+475 DTGA

-489 TLTLIDSST
+489 TLTLIDSGT
-498 GGTLSIPIENDGVLN
+498 DGTLSIPIENDGVLN
-513 ANGGTVTGE
+513 ANGGTVTGK
-522 VTNKGTIQAT
+522 VTNRGTIQAT

-556 MDCTITN
+556 KDCTITN

-568 GGDAIFDRPE
+568 GGDAILDKPE

-585 AGSEDGGAG
+585 AGSEDGGTG

-604 VVVGGG
+604 AVVGGG

-625 FAVPETRRELAVVL
+625 FAVPETRQELAVVL
-639 WNMASKPEPASQQ
+639 WNMAGKPEPASQQ

>member
-1 MPVTGRKNFTFKED
+1 MRPG
-15 FANEKTFDQH
+15 
-25 GSGGQYGS
+25 
-33 QHHTCPCF
+33 
-41 CIRGGQQ
+41 GGQQ

-59 QNSSEDYSEVSSLDQ
+59 QNSSGDYSEVSSLDQ
-74 LTYTGNECKV
+74 LTYTNYECKV
-84 RLKENI
+84 RLTKDI
-90 VMTTAVTVNSGNRL
+90 VMTKAVTVNNGNRL
-104 TIDLNGHTLTAPEND
+104 TIDLNGHTLTAAANSK
-119 RAFRIQDGALT
+119 AFYIQGGALT
-130 IEDSIGTGVIQ
+130 IEDGGGTGVIQ
-141 GSGTVTSYGGNGGA
+141 GSGTVTDNGGFGGA
-155 IWMSSSDS
+155 IWMSNDSS
-163 NNALTLTG
+163 NALTLAG

-185 YMGSG
+185 YMING
-190 TFHMTGGAI
+190 TFHMTDGEI
-199 QNCLATDGGLADGGG
+199 QNCSATGGKADGGG
-214 VYVFGGSF
+214 VYVSGGSF
-222 ELTDGTISACKANN
+222 EMFGGTISACNAAN

-259 AHEGAGVK
+259 ADEGAGVK
-267 VYASNGKTASFS
+267 VYAPNTKTASFS
-279 MNGSG
+279 MTGG
-284 EIKNCNQNGVSVSAI
+284 EIKNCNKNGVSIFAI
-299 GNGTPEFTMDGGTI
+299 GNGTSEFTMDGGTI
-313 EGSSGYGVWV
+313 EDNGGDGVRV
-323 AAGSAVMSGGSVK
+323 DVGSAEMRGGSVTR
-336 DSERYDIYIGRS
+336 SELYDIRIGSS

-354 NTQVGGTVMNMGAI
+354 NTQVGGTVLNMGKI
-368 TGQGSAEFTGT
+368 TGNGSAKFTGT
-379 VENLGYVGA
+379 VENSGSAVA
-388 GKITG
+388 GITG
-393 CKIHRI
+393 CTIHRI
-399 EHRSP
+399 EHRFP

-409 ENSTWD
+409 EGSTWD
-415 EYVYLLGYRWPAE
+415 EYVYLLGYKWPTA
-428 KIPSAAGES
+428 KIPSVAGES
-437 ISLKFPSYISEPAAM
+437 ISLKVSSYIDTPAM
-452 TNTLVIPEGVTVTVD
+452 ENTLEIPKGVTVTVD

-475 DTTVT
+475 DTGA

-489 TLTLIDSST
+489 TLTLIDSGT
-498 GGTLSIPIENDGVLN
+498 DGTLSIPIENDGVLN
-513 ANGGTVTGE
+513 ANGGTVTGK

-532 GTPVTKFTGTLV
+532 GTPVTNFTGTLV

-556 MDCTITN
+556 KDCTITN

-568 GGDAIFDRPE
+568 GGDAIFDKPE
-578 PDPEQPG
+578 SDPEQPG

-604 VVVGGG
+604 AVVGGG

-625 FAVPETRRELAVVL
+625 FAVPETRQELAVVL
-639 WNMASKPEPASQQ
+639 WNMAGKPEPASQQ

-699 QTNKRKK
+699 QTNKRKN

>member
-1 MPVTGRKNFTFKED
+1 M
-15 FANEKTFDQH
+15 
-25 GSGGQYGS
+25 
-33 QHHTCPCF
+33 
-41 CIRGGQQ
+41 
-48 PETVIGQEIDR
+48 IGQEIDR
-59 QNSSEDYSEVSSLDQ
+59 QNSSGDYLEVSSLDQ
-74 LTYTGNECKV
+74 LTYINNECKV
-84 RLKENI
+84 RLTKDI
-90 VMTTAVTVNSGNRL
+90 VMTKAVTVNNGNSL
-104 TIDLNGHTLTAPEND
+104 TIDLNGHTLTAAANSQ
-119 RAFRIQDGALT
+119 AFRIQGGALT

-141 GSGTVTSYGGNGGA
+141 GSGTVTGNGGA

-171 GTIRGFTAKYGAGV
+171 GTIRGFTA
-185 YMGSG
+185 
-190 TFHMTGGAI
+190 T
-199 QNCLATDGGLADGGG
+199 DGGG
-214 VYVFGGSF
+214 VYVDGGSF
-222 ELTDGTISACKANN
+222 EMSGGTISACNATN
-236 AGGGVYVSSGSFEMS
+236 AGGGVYVSSGSFKMS
-251 GGSIENCT
+251 GGSIEDCT

-279 MNGSG
+279 MTGGEIQNCNTDGVSIYAIGSG
-284 EIKNCNQNGVSVSAI
+284 TS
-299 GNGTPEFTMDGGTI
+299 EFTMTGGTI
-313 EGSSGYGVWV
+313 EDNGGYGVWV
-323 AAGSAVMSGGSVK
+323 DNGSAVMSGGSVK
-336 DSERYDIYIGRS
+336 GSERYDIYIGSR

-354 NTQVGGTVMNMGAI
+354 NTQVGGTVLNMGKI

-379 VENLGYVGA
+379 VENSGYAAA
-388 GKITG
+388 GIKG

-404 YKGTI
+404 YKRTI
-409 ENSTWD
+409 TDSPCD
-415 EYVYLLGYRWPAE
+415 EYVYLLGYSWPTA
-428 KIPSAAGES
+428 KIPSGAGES
-437 ISLKFPSYISEPAAM
+437 ISLKFPSYITPKME
-452 TNTLVIPEGVTVTVD
+452 NTLEIPEGVTVTVD

-475 DTTVT
+475 DTGA

-489 TLTLIDSST
+489 TLTLIDSGT
-498 GGTLSIPIENDGVLN
+498 DGTLSIPIENDGVLN
-513 ANGGTVTGE
+513 ANGGTVTGK
-522 VTNKGTIQAT
+522 VTNRGTIQAT

-556 MDCTITN
+556 KDCTITN

-568 GGDAIFDRPE
+568 GGDAILDKPE

-585 AGSEDGGAG
+585 AGSEDGGTG

-604 VVVGGG
+604 AVVGGG

-625 FAVPETRRELAVVL
+625 FAVPETRQELAVVL
-639 WNMASKPEPASQQ
+639 WNMAGKPEPASQQ

>member
-1 MPVTGRKNFTFKED
+1 MRPG
-15 FANEKTFDQH
+15 
-25 GSGGQYGS
+25 
-33 QHHTCPCF
+33 
-41 CIRGGQQ
+41 GGQQ

-59 QNSSEDYSEVSSLDQ
+59 QNSSGDYLEVSSLDQ
-74 LTYTGNECKV
+74 LTYINNECKV
-84 RLKENI
+84 RLTKDI
-90 VMTTAVTVNSGNRL
+90 VMTKAVTVNNGNSL
-104 TIDLNGHTLTAPEND
+104 TIDLNGHTLTAAANSQ
-119 RAFRIQDGALT
+119 AFRIQGGALT

-141 GSGTVTSYGGNGGA
+141 GSGTVTGNGGA

-171 GTIRGFTAKYGAGV
+171 GTIRGFTA
-185 YMGSG
+185 
-190 TFHMTGGAI
+190 T
-199 QNCLATDGGLADGGG
+199 DGGG
-214 VYVFGGSF
+214 VYVDGGSF
-222 ELTDGTISACKANN
+222 EMSGGTISACNATN
-236 AGGGVYVSSGSFEMS
+236 AGGGVYVSSGSFKMS
-251 GGSIENCT
+251 GGSIEDCT

-279 MNGSG
+279 MTGGEIQNCNTDGVSIYAIGSG
-284 EIKNCNQNGVSVSAI
+284 TS
-299 GNGTPEFTMDGGTI
+299 EFTMTGGTI
-313 EGSSGYGVWV
+313 EDNGGYGVWV
-323 AAGSAVMSGGSVK
+323 DNGSAVMSGGSVK
-336 DSERYDIYIGRS
+336 GSERYDIYIGSR

-354 NTQVGGTVMNMGAI
+354 NTQVGGTVLNMGKI

-379 VENLGYVGA
+379 VENSGYAAA
-388 GKITG
+388 GITG

-409 ENSTWD
+409 EGSTWD
-415 EYVYLLGYRWPAE
+415 EYVYLLGYSWPTA
-428 KIPSAAGES
+428 KIPSGAGES
-437 ISLKFPSYISEPAAM
+437 ISLKFPSYITPKME
-452 TNTLVIPEGVTVTVD
+452 NTLEIPEGVTVTVD

-475 DTTVT
+475 DTGA

-489 TLTLIDSST
+489 TLTLIDSGT
-498 GGTLSIPIENDGVLN
+498 DGTLSIPIENDGVLN
-513 ANGGTVTGE
+513 ANGGTVASE

-532 GTPVTKFTGTLV
+532 GTPVTNFTGTLV

-556 MDCTITN
+556 KDCTITN

-568 GGDAIFDRPE
+568 GGGAILDKPE

-604 VVVGGG
+604 AVVGGG

-625 FAVPETRRELAVVL
+625 FAVPETRQELAVVL
-639 WNMASKPEPASQQ
+639 WNMAGKPEPASQQ

>member
-1 MPVTGRKNFTFKED
+1 M
-15 FANEKTFDQH
+15 
-25 GSGGQYGS
+25 
-33 QHHTCPCF
+33 
-41 CIRGGQQ
+41 
-48 PETVIGQEIDR
+48 IGQEVDQ
-59 QNSSEDYSEVSSLDQ
+59 QNSSDDYTEVDSLDK
-74 LTYTGNECKV
+74 LTYTNNVCKI
-84 RLKENI
+84 RLAADT
-90 VMTTAVTVNSGNRL
+90 VMTVAVTVDSGKSL
-104 TIDLNGHTLTAPEND
+104 TIDLNGHTLTAAENSQ
-119 RAFRIQDGALT
+119 AFRIQNGALT
-130 IEDSIGTGVIQ
+130 IEDSGSTGVIQ
-141 GSGTVTSYGGNGGA
+141 GSGTVTGNGGA

-171 GTIRGFTAKYGAGV
+171 GTIRGFTA
-185 YMGSG
+185 
-190 TFHMTGGAI
+190 T
-199 QNCLATDGGLADGGG
+199 DGGG
-214 VYVFGGSF
+214 VYVSGGSF
-222 ELTDGTISACKANN
+222 KMTDGTISTCNATN

-267 VYASNGKTASFS
+267 VLASSGKASFS
-279 MNGSG
+279 MSGSG
-284 EIKNCNQNGVSVSAI
+284 EIKNCNQDGVSIAAI
-299 GNGTPEFTMDGGTI
+299 GGTSEFSMSGGTI
-313 EGSSGYGVWV
+313 EDNSGFGVWV
-323 AAGSAVMSGGSVK
+323 DNGSAVMSGGSVK
-336 DSERYDIYIGRS
+336 GSERYDIYIGSR
-348 ATLTVN
+348 AALTVK
-354 NTQVGGTVMNMGAI
+354 NTQVGGTVLNLGKI

-379 VENLGYVGA
+379 VENSGYAVA
-388 GKITG
+388 EITG
-393 CKIHRI
+393 CEIHRI

-409 ENSTWD
+409 TGSTWD
-415 EYVYLLGYRWPAE
+415 EYVYLLGRSWPTA
-428 KIPSAAGES
+428 KIPSEAGES
-437 ISLKFPSYISEPAAM
+437 ITLKVSSYLPPVMEYSLE
-452 TNTLVIPEGVTVTVD
+452 IPKGVTVTVD
-467 LAGKPVSA
+467 LAGKTLSA
-475 DTTVT
+475 ET

-489 TLTLIDSST
+489 TLTLIDSGT
-498 GGTLSIPIENDGVLN
+498 GGALSIPIENDGILN
-513 ANGGTVTGE
+513 ANGGTVTGK
-522 VTNKGTIQAT
+522 VTNRGTIQAT
-532 GTPVTKFTGTLV
+532 GTPVTQFTGTLF

-550 VTAGNF
+550 VTAGDF
-556 MDCTITN
+556 RDCTITN

-568 GGDAIFDRPE
+568 GGDAIWDNPE
-578 PDPEQPG
+578 PGPEQPG

-604 VVVGGG
+604 AVVGGG

-625 FAVPETRRELAVVL
+625 FAVPETRQELAVVL
-639 WNMASKPEPASQQ
+639 WNMAGKPEPASQQ

>member
-1 MPVTGRKNFTFKED
+1 MRPG
-15 FANEKTFDQH
+15 
-25 GSGGQYGS
+25 
-33 QHHTCPCF
+33 
-41 CIRGGQQ
+41 GGQQ

-59 QNSSEDYSEVSSLDQ
+59 QNSSEDYLEVSSLNQ
-74 LTYTGNECKV
+74 LIYTNNECKV
-84 RLKENI
+84 RLTENI
-90 VMTTAVTVNSGNRL
+90 VMTGAVTVNNGNRL
-104 TIDLNGHTLTAPEND
+104 TIDLNDHTLTAPENS
-119 RAFRIQDGALT
+119 RAFFIQNGALT
-130 IEDSIGTGVIQ
+130 IEDNIGGGVIQ
-141 GSGTVTSYGGNGGA
+141 GSGTVDGYGGA
-155 IWMSSSDS
+155 ILMNGSDS

-171 GTIRGFTAKYGAGV
+171 GTICGFTATNGAGV
-185 YMGSG
+185 SMGNG
-190 TFHMTGGAI
+190 TFRMTGGAI
-199 QNCLATDGGLADGGG
+199 QDCRATDGGG

-222 ELTDGTISACKANN
+222 EMSGGTISACNATN
-236 AGGGVYVSSGSFEMS
+236 AGGGVHVSSGSFDMS
-251 GGSIENCT
+251 DGSIENCT

-267 VYASNGKTASFS
+267 VYASSGETASFS
-279 MNGSG
+279 MKGSG
-284 EIKNCNQNGVSVSAI
+284 EIKNCNTDGVSIFAR
-299 GNGTPEFTMDGGTI
+299 GNGISKFTMDGGTI
-313 EGSSGYGVWV
+313 EDNGGYGVRV
-323 AAGSAVMSGGSVK
+323 DAGSAEMRGGSVTR
-336 DSERYDIYIGRS
+336 SERYDIYIGSS

-354 NTQVGGTVMNMGAI
+354 NTQVGGTVLNMGKI

-379 VENLGYVGA
+379 VENSGYAVA
-388 GKITG
+388 EITG

-409 ENSTWD
+409 TDSTWD
-415 EYVYLLGYRWPAE
+415 EYVYLLGRSWPTA
-428 KIPSAAGES
+428 KIPSEAGES
-437 ISLKFPSYISEPAAM
+437 ITLKVSSYLPPVMENSLE
-452 TNTLVIPEGVTVTVD
+452 IPKGVTVTVD
-467 LAGKPVSA
+467 LAGKTLSA
-475 DTTVT
+475 EE
-480 SDIKIINHG
+480 SDFKIINHG

-513 ANGGTVTGE
+513 ANGGTVTSE
-522 VTNKGTIQAT
+522 VTNKGTIKAT
-532 GTPVTKFTGTLV
+532 GTPVTQFTGTLV
-544 NEEGAS
+544 NQEGAS
-550 VTAGNF
+550 VTAGDF
-556 MDCTITN
+556 RGCMITN

-568 GGDAIFDRPE
+568 GGDAILDNPE

-604 VVVGGG
+604 AVVGGG

-625 FAVPETRRELAVVL
+625 FAVPETRQELAVVL
-639 WNMASKPEPASQQ
+639 WNMAGKPEPASQQ

-680 STLGADVRVNRL
+680 FTLGADVRVNRL

>member
-1 MPVTGRKNFTFKED
+1 M
-15 FANEKTFDQH
+15 
-25 GSGGQYGS
+25 
-33 QHHTCPCF
+33 
-41 CIRGGQQ
+41 
-48 PETVIGQEIDR
+48 IGQEIDR
-59 QNSSEDYSEVSSLDQ
+59 QNSSEDYSEVSSLNQ
-74 LTYTGNECKV
+74 LTYTNNECKV
-84 RLKENI
+84 QLTGDI
-90 VMTTAVTVNSGNRL
+90 VMTGAVTVDNGKSL
-104 TIDLNGHTLTAPEND
+104 TIDLNGHTLTAPENSK
-119 RAFRIQDGALT
+119 AFWIRGGALT
-130 IEDSIGTGVIQ
+130 IEDNIGTGVIQ
-141 GSGTVTSYGGNGGA
+141 GSGTVNGYGGA
-155 IWMSSSDS
+155 IWMSSGDS

-171 GTIRGFTAKYGAGV
+171 GTIRGFNAGYGAGV
-185 YMGSG
+185 YMGNG

-199 QNCLATDGGLADGGG
+199 QSCSATDGGG
-214 VYVFGGSF
+214 VYVDGGSF
-222 ELTDGTISACKANN
+222 KMTDGTISACNATN
-236 AGGGVYVSSGSFEMS
+236 AGGGVYVSSGTFEMS

-259 AHEGAGVK
+259 AYEGAGVK
-267 VYASNGKTASFS
+267 VLVSSGKASFS
-279 MNGSG
+279 MS
-284 EIKNCNQNGVSVSAI
+284 
-299 GNGTPEFTMDGGTI
+299 GGTI
-313 EGSSGYGVWV
+313 EGSSRDGVSIAAIGSGTSEFSMSGGTIEDNSRYGVWV
-323 AAGSAVMSGGSVK
+323 DNGSAVMSGGSVK
-336 DSERYDIYIGRS
+336 GSGSYDIYIGSR
-348 ATLTVN
+348 AALTVD
-354 NTQVGGTVMNMGAI
+354 NTQVGGTVMNWGTI
-368 TGQGSAEFTGT
+368 TGQGNAEFTGT
-379 VENLGYVGA
+379 VEIAGT

-399 EHRSP
+399 EHRFP

-409 ENSTWD
+409 EGSPD
-415 EYVYLLGYRWPAE
+415 EYVYLLGHSWPTA

-437 ISLKFPSYISEPAAM
+437 ISLKVPSYITATME
-452 TNTLVIPEGVTVTVD
+452 NTLVIPEGVTVTVD

-475 DTTVT
+475 DADA

-498 GGTLSIPIENDGVLN
+498 GGTLSIPIENDGILN

-556 MDCTITN
+556 IDCTITN

-568 GGDAIFDRPE
+568 SGDAILDEPK

-604 VVVGGG
+604 AVVGGG

-625 FAVPETRRELAVVL
+625 FAVPETRQELAVVL
-639 WNMASKPEPASQQ
+639 WNMAGKPEPASQQ
-652 TYTDVQDEEVL
+652 TYTDVQDEEDL

-680 STLGADVRVNRL
+680 STLGADVRVSRL

>member
-1 MPVTGRKNFTFKED
+1 MRKRLISMVLAVSMAVSIMPAPA
-15 FANEKTFDQH
+15 FA
-25 GSGGQYGS
+25 SG
-33 QHHTCPCF
+33 
-41 CIRGGQQ
+41 GGQQ

-59 QNSSEDYSEVSSLDQ
+59 QNSSEDYLEVSSLNQ
-74 LTYTGNECKV
+74 LIYTNNECKV
-84 RLKENI
+84 RLTENI
-90 VMTTAVTVNSGNRL
+90 VMTGAVTVNNGNRL
-104 TIDLNGHTLTAPEND
+104 TIDLNDHTLTAPENS
-119 RAFRIQDGALT
+119 RAFFIQNGALT
-130 IEDSIGTGVIQ
+130 IEDNIGGGVIQ
-141 GSGTVTSYGGNGGA
+141 GSGTVDGYGGA
-155 IWMSSSDS
+155 ILMNGSDS

-171 GTIRGFTAKYGAGV
+171 GTICGFTATNGAGV
-185 YMGSG
+185 SMGNG
-190 TFHMTGGAI
+190 TFRMTGGAI
-199 QNCLATDGGLADGGG
+199 QDCRATDGGG

-222 ELTDGTISACKANN
+222 EMSGGTISACNATN
-236 AGGGVYVSSGSFEMS
+236 AGGGVHVSSGSFDMS
-251 GGSIENCT
+251 DGSIENCT

-267 VYASNGKTASFS
+267 VYASSGETASFS
-279 MNGSG
+279 MKGSG
-284 EIKNCNQNGVSVSAI
+284 EIKNCNTDGVSIYAI
-299 GNGTPEFTMDGGTI
+299 GGTSEFSMSGGTI
-313 EGSSGYGVWV
+313 EDNGGDGVRV
-323 AAGSAVMSGGSVK
+323 DAGSAVMSGGSVTR
-336 DSERYDIYIGRS
+336 SELYDIRIGSS

-354 NTQVGGTVMNMGAI
+354 NTQVGGTVLNMGKI
-368 TGQGSAEFTGT
+368 TGNGSAKFTGT
-379 VENLGYVGA
+379 VENSGSAVA
-388 GKITG
+388 EITG
-393 CKIHRI
+393 CTIHRI
-399 EHRSP
+399 EHRFP

-409 ENSTWD
+409 EGSPD
-415 EYVYLLGYRWPAE
+415 EYVYLLGHSWPTA

-437 ISLKFPSYISEPAAM
+437 ISLKVPSYITATME
-452 TNTLVIPEGVTVTVD
+452 NTLVIPEGVTVTVD

-475 DTTVT
+475 DAET

-498 GGTLSIPIENDGVLN
+498 GGTLSIPIENDDDGVLN
-513 ANGGTVTGE
+513 ANGGTVTSE
-522 VTNKGTIQAT
+522 VTNKGTIKAT
-532 GTPVTKFTGTLV
+532 GTPVTQFTGTLV
-544 NEEGAS
+544 NQEGAS
-550 VTAGNF
+550 VTAGDF
-556 MDCTITN
+556 RGCMITN

-568 GGDAIFDRPE
+568 GGDAIWDNPE
-578 PDPEQPG
+578 PGPEQPG

-594 AVIAA
+594 AAIAA

-625 FAVPETRRELAVVL
+625 FAVPETRQELAVVL
-639 WNMASKPEPASQQ
+639 WNMAGKPEPASQQ

>member
-1 MPVTGRKNFTFKED
+1 M
-15 FANEKTFDQH
+15 
-25 GSGGQYGS
+25 
-33 QHHTCPCF
+33 
-41 CIRGGQQ
+41 
-48 PETVIGQEIDR
+48 IGQEIDR
-59 QNSSEDYSEVSSLDQ
+59 QNSSGDYLEVSSLDQ
-74 LTYTGNECKV
+74 LTYINNECKV
-84 RLKENI
+84 RLTKDI
-90 VMTTAVTVNSGNRL
+90 VMTKAVTVNNGNSL
-104 TIDLNGHTLTAPEND
+104 TIDLNGHTLTAAANSQ
-119 RAFRIQDGALT
+119 AFRIQGGALT

-141 GSGTVTSYGGNGGA
+141 GSGTVTGNGGA

-171 GTIRGFTAKYGAGV
+171 GTIRGFTA
-185 YMGSG
+185 
-190 TFHMTGGAI
+190 T
-199 QNCLATDGGLADGGG
+199 DGGG
-214 VYVFGGSF
+214 VYVDGGSF
-222 ELTDGTISACKANN
+222 EMSGGTISACNATN
-236 AGGGVYVSSGSFEMS
+236 AGGGVYVSSGSFKMS
-251 GGSIENCT
+251 GGSIEDCT

-279 MNGSG
+279 MTGGEIQNCNTDGVSIYAIGSG
-284 EIKNCNQNGVSVSAI
+284 TS
-299 GNGTPEFTMDGGTI
+299 EFTMTGGTI
-313 EGSSGYGVWV
+313 EDNGGYGVWV
-323 AAGSAVMSGGSVK
+323 DNGSAVMSGGSVK
-336 DSERYDIYIGRS
+336 GSERYDIYIGSR

-354 NTQVGGTVMNMGAI
+354 NTQVGGTVLNMGKI

-379 VENLGYVGA
+379 VENSGYAAA
-388 GKITG
+388 GITG

-409 ENSTWD
+409 TDSPCD
-415 EYVYLLGYRWPAE
+415 EYVYLLGRSW
-428 KIPSAAGES
+428 KIPSGAGES
-437 ISLKFPSYISEPAAM
+437 ITLKVSSYLPPVME
-452 TNTLVIPEGVTVTVD
+452 NTLEIPKGVTVTVD
-467 LAGKPVSA
+467 LAGKPLSA
-475 DTTVT
+475 KE
-480 SDIKIINHG
+480 SDFKIINNG

-498 GGTLSIPIENDGVLN
+498 DGALSIPIENDGVLN
-513 ANGGTVTGE
+513 ANGGTVTSK

-532 GTPVTKFTGTLV
+532 GTPVTQFTGTLV
-544 NEEGAS
+544 NQEGAS
-550 VTAGNF
+550 VTAGDF
-556 MDCTITN
+556 RGCTITN

-568 GGDAIFDRPE
+568 GGGAILDNPE

-604 VVVGGG
+604 AVVGGG

-625 FAVPETRRELAVVL
+625 FAVPETRQELAVVL
-639 WNMASKPEPASQQ
+639 WNMAGKPEPASQQ

>member
-1 MPVTGRKNFTFKED
+1 MRP
-15 FANEKTFDQH
+15 
-25 GSGGQYGS
+25 
-33 QHHTCPCF
+33 
-41 CIRGGQQ
+41 GGQQ

-74 LTYTGNECKV
+74 LTYTNNECKV
-84 RLKENI
+84 RLTKDI
-90 VMTTAVTVNSGNRL
+90 VMTGAVTVNNGNRL
-104 TIDLNGHTLTAPEND
+104 TIDLNGHTLTAAENS
-119 RAFRIQDGALT
+119 RAFFIQNGALT
-130 IEDSIGTGVIQ
+130 IEDSIGGGVIQ
-141 GSGTVTSYGGNGGA
+141 GSGTVNGYGGA
-155 IWMSSSDS
+155 ILMNGSDS
-163 NNALTLTG
+163 NNALTLAG

-185 YMGSG
+185 SMGNG
-190 TFHMTGGAI
+190 TFRMTGGAI
-199 QNCLATDGGLADGGG
+199 RNCSATGGKADGGG
-214 VYVFGGSF
+214 VYVSGGSF
-222 ELTDGTISACKANN
+222 EMSDGTISACNAAN
-236 AGGGVYVSSGSFEMS
+236 AGGGVYVLSGSFEMS
-251 GGSIENCT
+251 GGSIEDCT
-259 AHEGAGVK
+259 AYEGAGVK
-267 VYASNGKTASFS
+267 VYPSSGKTASFS
-279 MNGSG
+279 MTGG
-284 EIKNCNQNGVSVSAI
+284 EIQNCNTNGVSIYAI
-299 GNGTPEFTMDGGTI
+299 GGTSEFSMSGGTI
-313 EGSSGYGVWV
+313 EDNGGDGVRV
-323 AAGSAVMSGGSVK
+323 DAGSAVMSGGSVK
-336 DSERYDIYIGRS
+336 DSERYDIYIGSR
-348 ATLTVN
+348 AALTVK
-354 NTQVGGTVMNMGAI
+354 NTQVGGTVLNLGKI

-379 VENLGYVGA
+379 VENSGYAVA
-388 GKITG
+388 EITG

-399 EHRSP
+399 EHRFP

-409 ENSTWD
+409 EGSPD
-415 EYVYLLGYRWPAE
+415 EYVYLLGHRWPTA

-437 ISLKFPSYISEPAAM
+437 ISLKVPSYITATME
-452 TNTLVIPEGVTVTVD
+452 NTLVIPEGVTVTVD

-475 DTTVT
+475 DAET

-489 TLTLIDSST
+489 TLTLIDRST

-532 GTPVTKFTGTLV
+532 GTPVTQFTGTLV
-544 NEEGAS
+544 NQEGAS

-568 GGDAIFDRPE
+568 GGDAIWDNPE
-578 PDPEQPG
+578 PGPEQPG

-625 FAVPETRRELAVVL
+625 FAVPETRQELAVVL
-639 WNMASKPEPASQQ
+639 WNMAGKPEPASQQ

>member
-1 MPVTGRKNFTFKED
+1 M
-15 FANEKTFDQH
+15 
-25 GSGGQYGS
+25 
-33 QHHTCPCF
+33 
-41 CIRGGQQ
+41 
-48 PETVIGQEIDR
+48 IGQEIDR

-74 LTYTGNECKV
+74 LTYTNNECKV
-84 RLKENI
+84 RLTENI
-90 VMTTAVTVNSGNRL
+90 VMTGAVTVNNGNRL
-104 TIDLNGHTLTAPEND
+104 TIDLNGHTLTAAENS
-119 RAFRIQDGALT
+119 RAFFIQNGALT
-130 IEDSIGTGVIQ
+130 IEDSGSTGVIQ
-141 GSGTVTSYGGNGGA
+141 GSGTVTGNGGA

-171 GTIRGFTAKYGAGV
+171 GTIRGFTA
-185 YMGSG
+185 
-190 TFHMTGGAI
+190 T
-199 QNCLATDGGLADGGG
+199 DGGG
-214 VYVFGGSF
+214 VYVSGGSF
-222 ELTDGTISACKANN
+222 KMTDGTISTCNATN

-267 VYASNGKTASFS
+267 VLASSGKASFS
-279 MNGSG
+279 MSGSG
-284 EIKNCNQNGVSVSAI
+284 EIKNCNQDGVSIAAI
-299 GNGTPEFTMDGGTI
+299 GGTSEFSMSGGTI
-313 EGSSGYGVWV
+313 EDNSGFGVWV
-323 AAGSAVMSGGSVK
+323 DNGSAVMSGGSVK
-336 DSERYDIYIGRS
+336 GSERYDIYIGSR
-348 ATLTVN
+348 AALTVK
-354 NTQVGGTVMNMGAI
+354 NTQVGGTVLNLGKI

-379 VENLGYVGA
+379 VENSGYAVA
-388 GKITG
+388 EITG

-409 ENSTWD
+409 TDSTWD
-415 EYVYLLGYRWPAE
+415 EYVYLLGRSWPTA
-428 KIPSAAGES
+428 KIPSEAGES
-437 ISLKFPSYISEPAAM
+437 ITLKVSSYLPPVMENSLE
-452 TNTLVIPEGVTVTVD
+452 IPKGVTVTVD
-467 LAGKPVSA
+467 LAGKTLSA
-475 DTTVT
+475 EE
-480 SDIKIINHG
+480 SDFKIINHG
-489 TLTLIDSST
+489 TLTLIDSGT
-498 GGTLSIPIENDGVLN
+498 DGTLSIPIENDGVLN
-513 ANGGTVTGE
+513 ANGGTVTGK
-522 VTNKGTIQAT
+522 VTNRGTIQAT

-556 MDCTITN
+556 KDCTITN

-568 GGDAIFDRPE
+568 GGDAILDKPE

-585 AGSEDGGAG
+585 AGSEDGGTG

-604 VVVGGG
+604 AVVGGG

-625 FAVPETRRELAVVL
+625 FAVPETRQELAVVL
-639 WNMASKPEPASQQ
+639 WNMAGKPEPASQQ

>member
-1 MPVTGRKNFTFKED
+1 MKKRLISMVLAVSMAVSIMPAPA
-15 FANEKTFDQH
+15 FA
-25 GSGGQYGS
+25 SG
-33 QHHTCPCF
+33 
-41 CIRGGQQ
+41 GGQQ

-59 QNSSEDYSEVSSLDQ
+59 QNSSGDYSEVSSLDQ
-74 LTYTGNECKV
+74 LTYTGNECRV
-84 RLKENI
+84 RLTEDI
-90 VMTTAVTVNSGNRL
+90 VMTGAVTVNNGNRL
-104 TIDLNGHTLTAPEND
+104 TIDLNGHTLTAAANSQ
-119 RAFRIQDGALT
+119 AFRIQNGALT
-130 IEDSIGTGVIQ
+130 IEDSGSTGVIQ
-141 GSGTVTSYGGNGGA
+141 GSGTVTGNGGA
-155 IWMSSSDS
+155 IWMSSNDS

-171 GTIRGFTAKYGAGV
+171 GTIRGFTA
-185 YMGSG
+185 
-190 TFHMTGGAI
+190 T
-199 QNCLATDGGLADGGG
+199 DGGG
-214 VYVFGGSF
+214 VYVSGGSF
-222 ELTDGTISACKANN
+222 EMSGGTISACNAAN

-267 VYASNGKTASFS
+267 VLASSGKASFS
-279 MNGSG
+279 MSGSG
-284 EIKNCNQNGVSVSAI
+284 EIKNCNQDGVSIAAI
-299 GNGTPEFTMDGGTI
+299 GGTSEFSMSGGTI
-313 EGSSGYGVWV
+313 EDNSGFGVWV
-323 AAGSAVMSGGSVK
+323 DNGSAVMSGGSVK
-336 DSERYDIYIGRS
+336 GSERYDIYIGSR
-348 ATLTVN
+348 AALTVK
-354 NTQVGGTVMNMGAI
+354 NTQVGGTVLNLGKI

-379 VENLGYVGA
+379 VENSGYAVA
-388 GKITG
+388 EITG

-409 ENSTWD
+409 TDSPCD
-415 EYVYLLGYRWPAE
+415 EYVYLLGRSW
-428 KIPSAAGES
+428 KIPSGAGES
-437 ISLKFPSYISEPAAM
+437 ITLKVSSYLPPVMENSLE
-452 TNTLVIPEGVTVTVD
+452 IPKGVTVTVD
-467 LAGKPVSA
+467 LAGKTLSA
-475 DTTVT
+475 KE
-480 SDIKIINHG
+480 SDFKIINHG

-498 GGTLSIPIENDGVLN
+498 GGTLSIPIENDDDGVLN
-513 ANGGTVTGE
+513 ANGGTVTSE
-522 VTNKGTIQAT
+522 VTNKGTIKAT
-532 GTPVTKFTGTLV
+532 GTPVTQFTGTLV
-544 NEEGAS
+544 NQEGAS
-550 VTAGNF
+550 VTAGDF
-556 MDCTITN
+556 RGCMITN

-568 GGDAIFDRPE
+568 GGDAIWDNPE
-578 PDPEQPG
+578 PGPEQPG

-604 VVVGGG
+604 AVVGGG

-625 FAVPETRRELAVVL
+625 FAVPETRQELAVVL
-639 WNMASKPEPASQQ
+639 WNMAGKPEPASQQ

>member
-1 MPVTGRKNFTFKED
+1 MRPG
-15 FANEKTFDQH
+15 
-25 GSGGQYGS
+25 
-33 QHHTCPCF
+33 
-41 CIRGGQQ
+41 GGQQ

-59 QNSSEDYSEVSSLDQ
+59 QNSSGDYLEVSSLDQ
-74 LTYTGNECKV
+74 LTYINNECKV
-84 RLKENI
+84 RLTKDI
-90 VMTTAVTVNSGNRL
+90 VMTKAVTVNNGNSL
-104 TIDLNGHTLTAPEND
+104 TIDLNGHTLTAAANSQ
-119 RAFRIQDGALT
+119 AFRIQGGALT

-141 GSGTVTSYGGNGGA
+141 GSGTVTGNGGA

-171 GTIRGFTAKYGAGV
+171 GTIRGFTA
-185 YMGSG
+185 
-190 TFHMTGGAI
+190 T
-199 QNCLATDGGLADGGG
+199 DGGG
-214 VYVFGGSF
+214 VYVDGGSF
-222 ELTDGTISACKANN
+222 EMSGGTISACNATN
-236 AGGGVYVSSGSFEMS
+236 AGGGVYVSSGSFKMS
-251 GGSIENCT
+251 GGSIEDCT

-279 MNGSG
+279 MTGGEIQNCNTDGVSIYAIGSG
-284 EIKNCNQNGVSVSAI
+284 TS
-299 GNGTPEFTMDGGTI
+299 EFTMTGGTI
-313 EGSSGYGVWV
+313 EDNGGYGVWV
-323 AAGSAVMSGGSVK
+323 DNGSAVMSGGSVK
-336 DSERYDIYIGRS
+336 GSERYDIYIGSR

-354 NTQVGGTVMNMGAI
+354 NTQVGGTVLNMGKI
-368 TGQGSAEFTGT
+368 TGNGSAKFTGT
-379 VENLGYVGA
+379 VEIAGT

-409 ENSTWD
+409 TDSPCD
-415 EYVYLLGYRWPAE
+415 EYVYLLGRSW
-428 KIPSAAGES
+428 KIPSGAGES
-437 ISLKFPSYISEPAAM
+437 ITLKVSSYLPPVME
-452 TNTLVIPEGVTVTVD
+452 NTLEIPKGVTVTVD
-467 LAGKPVSA
+467 LAGKPLSA
-475 DTTVT
+475 KE
-480 SDIKIINHG
+480 SDFKIINNG
-489 TLTLIDSST
+489 TLTLIDSGT
-498 GGTLSIPIENDGVLN
+498 DGTLSIPIENDGVLN
-513 ANGGTVTGE
+513 ANGGTVTGK
-522 VTNKGTIQAT
+522 VTNKGTIKAT
-532 GTPVTKFTGTLV
+532 GTPVTQFTGTLV

-556 MDCTITN
+556 KDCTITN

-568 GGDAIFDRPE
+568 GGDAILDKPE

-585 AGSEDGGAG
+585 AGSEDGGTG

-604 VVVGGG
+604 AVVGGG

-625 FAVPETRRELAVVL
+625 FAVPETRQELAVVL
-639 WNMASKPEPASQQ
+639 WNMAGKPEPASQQ

>member
-1 MPVTGRKNFTFKED
+1 M
-15 FANEKTFDQH
+15 
-25 GSGGQYGS
+25 
-33 QHHTCPCF
+33 
-41 CIRGGQQ
+41 
-48 PETVIGQEIDR
+48 IGQEIDR

-74 LTYTGNECKV
+74 LTYTNNECKV
-84 RLKENI
+84 RLTESI
-90 VMTTAVTVNSGNRL
+90 VMTGAVTVNNGNRL
-104 TIDLNGHTLTAPEND
+104 TIDLNGHTLTAAENSQ
-119 RAFRIQDGALT
+119 AFRIQNGALT
-130 IEDSIGTGVIQ
+130 IEDSGSTGVIQ
-141 GSGTVTSYGGNGGA
+141 GSGTVTGNGGA
-155 IWMSSSDS
+155 IWMSSDS

-171 GTIRGFTAKYGAGV
+171 GTIRGFTA
-185 YMGSG
+185 
-190 TFHMTGGAI
+190 T
-199 QNCLATDGGLADGGG
+199 DGGG
-214 VYVFGGSF
+214 VYVSGGSF
-222 ELTDGTISACKANN
+222 EMSGGTISACNATN
-236 AGGGVYVSSGSFEMS
+236 AGGGVYVSSGSFKMS
-251 GGSIENCT
+251 DGSIEDCT

-267 VYASNGKTASFS
+267 VLASSGKASFS
-279 MNGSG
+279 MSGSG
-284 EIKNCNQNGVSVSAI
+284 EIKNCNQDGVSIAAI
-299 GNGTPEFTMDGGTI
+299 GGTSEFSMSGGTI
-313 EGSSGYGVWV
+313 EDNSGFGVWV
-323 AAGSAVMSGGSVK
+323 DNGSAVMSGGSVK
-336 DSERYDIYIGRS
+336 GSERYDIYIGSR
-348 ATLTVN
+348 AALTVK
-354 NTQVGGTVMNMGAI
+354 NTQVGGTVLNLGKI

-379 VENLGYVGA
+379 VENSGYAVA
-388 GKITG
+388 EITG

-409 ENSTWD
+409 TDSPCD
-415 EYVYLLGYRWPAE
+415 EYVYLLGRSWPTA
-428 KIPSAAGES
+428 KIPSEAGES
-437 ISLKFPSYISEPAAM
+437 ITLKVSSYLPPVMENSLE
-452 TNTLVIPEGVTVTVD
+452 IPKGVTVTVD
-467 LAGKPVSA
+467 LAGKTLSA
-475 DTTVT
+475 KE
-480 SDIKIINHG
+480 SDFKIINHG
-489 TLTLIDSST
+489 TLTLIDSGT
-498 GGTLSIPIENDGVLN
+498 DGTLSIPIENDDDGVLN
-513 ANGGTVTGE
+513 ANGGTVTSE

-532 GTPVTKFTGTLV
+532 GTPVTQFTGTLS

-550 VTAGNF
+550 VTAGDF
-556 MDCTITN
+556 RGCMITN

-568 GGDAIFDRPE
+568 GGGAIWDNPE
-578 PDPEQPG
+578 HDPEQPG

-625 FAVPETRRELAVVL
+625 FAVPETRQELAVVL
-639 WNMASKPEPASQQ
+639 WNMAGKPEPASQQ

>member
-1 MPVTGRKNFTFKED
+1 MRP
-15 FANEKTFDQH
+15 
-25 GSGGQYGS
+25 
-33 QHHTCPCF
+33 
-41 CIRGGQQ
+41 GGQQ
-48 PETVIGQEIDR
+48 PETVIGQEIDQ
-59 QNSSEDYSEVSSLDQ
+59 QNSSGDYSEVSSLDQ
-74 LTYTGNECKV
+74 LTYTNKECKV
-84 RLKENI
+84 RLTEDI
-90 VMTTAVTVNSGNRL
+90 EMTVAVTVDNGNRL
-104 TIDLNGHTLTAPEND
+104 TIDLNGHTLTAPENSK
-119 RAFRIQDGALT
+119 AFWIRNGALT

-141 GSGTVTSYGGNGGA
+141 GSGTVNGYGGA
-155 IWMSSSDS
+155 IWMCSGDS
-163 NNALTLTG
+163 TNALTLTG
-171 GTIRGFTAKYGAGV
+171 GTIRGFNAGYGAGV
-185 YMGSG
+185 YMGNG
-190 TFHMTGGAI
+190 TFNMTGGAI
-199 QNCLATDGGLADGGG
+199 QSCSAADGGG
-214 VYVFGGSF
+214 VYVDGGSF
-222 ELTDGTISACKANN
+222 KMTKGTISACKATN

-259 AHEGAGVK
+259 AARDGAGVK
-267 VYASNGKTASFS
+267 VYASSGKTASFS
-279 MNGSG
+279 MSDSG
-284 EIKNCNQNGVSVSAI
+284 KIKNCNTDGVSIYTI
-299 GNGTPEFTMDGGTI
+299 GGTSEFTMTGGTI
-313 EGSSGYGVWV
+313 EDNSGFGVWV
-323 AAGSAVMSGGSVK
+323 DNGSAEMSGGSVK
-336 DSERYDIYIGRS
+336 GSGSYDIYIGSR
-348 ATLTVN
+348 AALKVN
-354 NTQVGGTVMNMGAI
+354 DTQVGGTVLNLGKI

-379 VENLGYVGA
+379 VENSGSA
-388 GKITG
+388 AAEITG

-404 YKGTI
+404 YNGTI
-409 ENSTWD
+409 EGSPD
-415 EYVYLLGYRWPAE
+415 EYVYLLGRSWPTA

-437 ISLKFPSYISEPAAM
+437 ISLKVSSYLPPVME
-452 TNTLVIPEGVTVTVD
+452 NTLEIPAGVTVTVD
-467 LAGKPVSA
+467 LAGKTLSA
-475 DTTVT
+475 EN
-480 SDIKIINHG
+480 SDLKIINHG

-498 GGTLSIPIENDGVLN
+498 GGTLSIPIENDGILN

-522 VTNKGTIQAT
+522 VTNRGTIQAT

-556 MDCTITN
+556 IDCTITN

-568 GGDAIFDRPE
+568 SGDAILEEPK

-604 VVVGGG
+604 AVVGGG

-625 FAVPETRRELAVVL
+625 FAVPETRQELAVVL
-639 WNMASKPEPASQQ
+639 WNMAGKPEPASQQ